1 MSGVLE
7 GIRVLD
13 FGRYIAGPFCAA
25 LLADLGAE
33 VIRIERLGGGED
45 RPFIPVGAGPEG
57 GGAMFLAMNR
67 NKLGMTLDPAAPKG
81 REIVKKLVATAD
93 VVVANLP
100 PQVLRALALDLDSL
114 RLVKPDIILT
124 TVTGFGA
131 GGPLSHKHGFD
142 GIGQAMSGAA
152 YLSGTPD
159 QPIAIKLPWV
169 DFGTACLS
177 AFGTLA
183 ALIERGK
190 TGRGQKVEGALLR
203 TAIAFANAT
212 LIEQALTRVDR
223 TATLNRGFNSAPAD
237 IFRCTDGWIV
247 ATVIGPAMFRRWS
260 RMIGEDQW
268 LADPRFGD
276 DQSRADNGEIISA
289 RMSQWCAERSCA
301 EALAGTR
308 RSQHRGGAGLFPA
321 ASARRPA
328 HPRRRPP
335 RGGDLSRGLGRHCRW
350 PRPRS
355 SSPKPRAPTAGRR
368 RCSAS
373 TPTRSSGASGIATP
387 RSPRCAGNAS
397 SESSASAEK
406 KRIPAPG
413 TRPYGRRV
421 SGEVAPSA
429 AYAMGQRP
437 QAVLATRLGD

>member
-1 MSGVLE
+1 MSSVLD

-33 VIRIERLGGGED
+33 VIRIERIGGGED
-45 RPFIPVGAGPEG
+45 RGFIPVGAGPDG

-67 NKLGMTLDPAAPKG
+67 NKLGMALDPVTPKG
-81 REIVKKLVATAD
+81 REIVKNLVATAD

-152 YLSGTPD
+152 YLSGTPEH
-159 QPIAIKLPWV
+159 PIAIKLPWV

-203 TAIAFANAT
+203 TAIAFANAS
-212 LIEQALTRVDR
+212 LIEQALTGVNRV
-223 TATLNRGFNSAPAD
+223 ATLNRGFNSAPAD
-237 IFRCTDGWIV
+237 IYRCKDGWIV
-247 ATVIGPAMFRRWS
+247 ATVIGPAMFRRWA
-260 RMIGEDQW
+260 RMIDEDHW
-268 LADPRFGD
+268 LADPRFVD
-276 DQSRADNGEIISA
+276 DQSRADNGAVIAA
-289 RMSQWCAERSCA
+289 RMSEWCAERSCA
-301 EALAGTR
+301 EALAALKEASIVAGQVYSPQQALDDPHIRAAHLLEEVPYPTLASTLPLAPTPIELSETPGTY
-308 RSQHRGGAGLFPA
+308 
-321 ASARRPA
+321 RRPA
-328 HPRRRPP
+328 P
-335 RGGDLSRGLGRHCRW
+335 LLGEH
-350 PRPRS
+350 
-355 SSPKPRAPTAGRR
+355 TDDIL
-368 RCSAS
+368 AS
-373 TPTRSSGASGIATP
+373 LGYGA
-387 RSPRCAGNAS
+387 
-397 SESSASAEK
+397 AEIGALRK
-406 KRIPAPG
+406 E
-413 TRPYGRRV
+413 RV
-421 SGEVAPSA
+421 IG
-429 AYAMGQRP
+429 
-437 QAVLATRLGD
+437 

>member
-57 GGAMFLAMNR
+57 GGAMFLTMNR
-67 NKLGMTLDPAAPKG
+67 NKLGMTLDPAAPRG
-81 REIVKKLVATAD
+81 REIVRKLVATAD

-114 RLVKPDIILT
+114 RLVRPDIILT

-152 YLSGTPD
+152 YLSGTPE

-212 LIEQALTRVDR
+212 LIEQALTGVNR
-223 TATLNRGFNSAPAD
+223 TATLNRGFNAAPAD
-237 IFRCTDGWIV
+237 IYRCADGWVV
-247 ATVIGPAMFRRWS
+247 ATVIGPAMFRRWC

-268 LADPRFGD
+268 LADPRFRD

-289 RMSQWCAERSCA
+289 RMSEWCAARSCA
-301 EALAGTR
+301 EALAALEQASIVAGQVYSPQQVLDDPHIRAARLLEEVTYPGLRKTVPLAPTPIELSETPGTY
-308 RSQHRGGAGLFPA
+308 
-321 ASARRPA
+321 RRPA
-328 HPRRRPP
+328 P
-335 RGGDLSRGLGRHCRW
+335 LLGEHTD
-350 PRPRS
+350 
-355 SSPKPRAPTAGRR
+355 AIL
-368 RCSAS
+368 RCLGYDQAE
-373 TPTRSSGASGIATP
+373 IAAL
-387 RSPRCAGNAS
+387 RQ
-397 SESSASAEK
+397 EHV
-406 KRIPAPG
+406 I
-413 TRPYGRRV
+413 
-421 SGEVAPSA
+421 
-429 AYAMGQRP
+429 
-437 QAVLATRLGD
+437 

>member
-1 MSGVLE
+1 MAGVLD
-7 GIRVLD
+7 GVRVLD

-25 LLADLGAE
+25 LLGDLGAE

-81 REIVKKLVATAD
+81 REIVRRLVATAD

-100 PQVLRALALDLDSL
+100 PAVLRALALDLDSL
-114 RLVKPDIILT
+114 RRVKPDIVLT

-152 YLSGTPD
+152 YLSGTPE
-159 QPIAIKLPWV
+159 QPIALKLPWV

-212 LIEQALTRVDR
+212 LIEEALTGVGRV
-223 TATLNRGFNSAPAD
+223 ATLNRGFNAAPAD
-237 IFRCTDGWIV
+237 IYRCTDGWIIT
-247 ATVIGPAMFRRWS
+247 TVIGPAMFRRWA
-260 RMIGEDQW
+260 RMIGEEHW
-268 LADPRFGD
+268 LADPRFAD
-276 DQSRADNGEIISA
+276 DQARADHGEIVSA
-289 RMSQWCAERSCA
+289 RMSKWCGERSCA
-301 EALAGTR
+301 EALAALETANIVAGQLYSPQQALADPHIRAARLIEEQPHPALAGTYPLAPTPIEL
-308 RSQHRGGAGLFPA
+308 SETPGTY
-321 ASARRPA
+321 RRPA
-328 HPRRRPP
+328 P
-335 RGGDLSRGLGRHCRW
+335 LLGEH
-350 PRPRS
+350 
-355 SSPKPRAPTAGRR
+355 THE
-368 RCSAS
+368 
-373 TPTRSSGASGIATP
+373 I
-387 RSPRCAGNAS
+387 
-397 SESSASAEK
+397 
-406 KRIPAPG
+406 
-413 TRPYGRRV
+413 
-421 SGEVAPSA
+421 
-429 AYAMGQRP
+429 
-437 QAVLATRLGD
+437 LLRLGYAAAEIAALRAERVI

>member
-1 MSGVLE
+1 MSAVLE

-25 LLADLGAE
+25 LLADFGAE

-45 RPFIPVGAGPEG
+45 RPFVPVGAGPQG

-100 PQVLRALALDLDSL
+100 PQVLRALALDIESL
-114 RLVKPDIILT
+114 KLVKPDIILT

-152 YLSGTPD
+152 YLSGTPE

-183 ALIERGK
+183 ALLERAK

-212 LIEQALTRVDR
+212 LIEQALTGVNR

-260 RMIGEDQW
+260 RMIGEDHW
-268 LADPRFGD
+268 GADPRFRD
-276 DQSRADNGEIISA
+276 DQSRADNGETVSA

-301 EALAGTR
+301 EALAALEEANIVAGQVYSPR
-308 RSQHRGGAGLFPA
+308 QALDDPHIRAAGLLEQVTYPGLGDTLPLA
-321 ASARRPA
+321 PTPIELSETPGIYRRPA
-328 HPRRRPP
+328 PLLGEHTDEILRSLGYDGAEIAALRRD
-335 RGGDLSRGLGRHCRW
+335 G
-350 PRPRS
+350 
-355 SSPKPRAPTAGRR
+355 
-368 RCSAS
+368 
-373 TPTRSSGASGIATP
+373 
-387 RSPRCAGNAS
+387 
-397 SESSASAEK
+397 
-406 KRIPAPG
+406 
-413 TRPYGRRV
+413 V
-421 SGEVAPSA
+421 V
-429 AYAMGQRP
+429 
-437 QAVLATRLGD
+437 

>member
-1 MSGVLE
+1 MPGVLE

-25 LLADLGAE
+25 LLADFGAE

-45 RPFIPVGAGPEG
+45 RPFIPVGIPVGAVPAG

-67 NKLGMTLDPAAPKG
+67 NKLGMTLDPTAPKG
-81 REIVKKLVATAD
+81 REVVRKLVATAD

-100 PQVLRALALDLDSL
+100 PQVLRSLALDLESL
-114 RLVKPDIILT
+114 RRVKPDIILT

-159 QPIAIKLPWV
+159 QPIALKLPWV

-190 TGRGQKVEGALLR
+190 TGRGQKVQGALLR
-203 TAIAFANAT
+203 TAIAFANAS

-223 TATLNRGFNSAPAD
+223 AAIRNRGFNAAPAD
-237 IFRCTDGWIV
+237 IFRCKDGWVV
-247 ATVIGPAMFRRWS
+247 ATVIGPQMFRRWA
-260 RMIGEDQW
+260 RMIGEDHW

-276 DQSRADNGEIISA
+276 DQSRADHGEVVSA

-301 EALAGTR
+301 EALAALEEASIVAGQVYSPQQALDDPHIRAARLLEEVTYPGLGDTLPLAPTPIEL
-308 RSQHRGGAGLFPA
+308 SETPGAY
-321 ASARRPA
+321 RRPA
-328 HPRRRPP
+328 PLLGEHTDEILRTLGVAEGEIAAMRR
-335 RGGDLSRGLGRHCRW
+335 
-350 PRPRS
+350 
-355 SSPKPRAPTAGRR
+355 
-368 RCSAS
+368 
-373 TPTRSSGASGIATP
+373 
-387 RSPRCAGNAS
+387 
-397 SESSASAEK
+397 E
-406 KRIPAPG
+406 
-413 TRPYGRRV
+413 RV
-421 SGEVAPSA
+421 V
-429 AYAMGQRP
+429 
-437 QAVLATRLGD
+437 

>member
-1 MSGVLE
+1 VSGVLD

-13 FGRYIAGPFCAA
+13 FGRYIAGPYCAA

-33 VIRIERLGGGED
+33 VIRIERIGGGED
-45 RPFIPVGAGPEG
+45 RSFIPVGGAGPDG

-67 NKLGMTLDPAAPKG
+67 NKLGMALDPATPTG

-100 PQVLRALALDLDSL
+100 PQVLRALALNLDSL

-152 YLSGTPD
+152 YLSGMPD

-203 TAIAFANAT
+203 TAIAFANAG
-212 LIEQALTRVDR
+212 LIEQALTGVDR
-223 TATLNRGFNSAPAD
+223 VATLNRGFNSAPAD
-237 IFRCTDGWIV
+237 IYPLSMQGRLDRRDRDRPGDV
-247 ATVIGPAMFRRWS
+247 PALDPNDRRGPLDR
-260 RMIGEDQW
+260 
-268 LADPRFGD
+268 
-276 DQSRADNGEIISA
+276 
-289 RMSQWCAERSCA
+289 
-301 EALAGTR
+301 
-308 RSQHRGGAGLFPA
+308 
-321 ASARRPA
+321 
-328 HPRRRPP
+328 
-335 RGGDLSRGLGRHCRW
+335 
-350 PRPRS
+350 
-355 SSPKPRAPTAGRR
+355 
-368 RCSAS
+368 
-373 TPTRSSGASGIATP
+373 
-387 RSPRCAGNAS
+387 
-397 SESSASAEK
+397 
-406 KRIPAPG
+406 
-413 TRPYGRRV
+413 
-421 SGEVAPSA
+421 
-429 AYAMGQRP
+429 
-437 QAVLATRLGD
+437 